1 MDYNDGHT
9 IFSDEVGSREH
20 LLSVI
25 ATWQGE
31 QERLPITVKIGVI
44 WNNDIDTDTIQFP
57 DAGTALT
64 GRVSEWLE
72 DVKRHSEDPD
82 VVDMPRIYYTDDGTL
97 TVNIPRPY
105 R

>member
-1 MDYNDGHT
+1 MDYNDDHT

-20 LLSVI
+20 LLATI

-31 QERLPITVKIGVI
+31 QERAPVTVTIGTIWRNEGNTDIIT
-44 WNNDIDTDTIQFP
+44 FP
-57 DAGTALT
+57 DASTAT
-64 GRVSEWLE
+64 ITRVNEWLE
-72 DVKRHSEDPD
+72 DVKAHLDDPD
-82 VVDMPRIYYTDDGTL
+82 VVDIPRIYWAYGTL